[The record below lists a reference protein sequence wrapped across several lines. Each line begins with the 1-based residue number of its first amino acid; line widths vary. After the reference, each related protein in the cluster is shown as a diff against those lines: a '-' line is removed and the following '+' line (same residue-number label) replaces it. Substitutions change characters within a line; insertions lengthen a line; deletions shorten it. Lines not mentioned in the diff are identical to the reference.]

1 MSFEAMS
8 WATTQ
13 RKYKGLDKFVLVM
26 MSSYASKDIG
36 KFFYRR
42 QTIADDCGLCLKTT
56 GRIILKLAEDGM
68 LLIKHKRR
76 ADGKQGSSVYYLNLV
91 RLQNLADDFK
101 ADREAER
108 KKALAEH
115 GFEPFPDEHLRATEA
130 PECQPVQAEEN
141 PEGIRFQSEGI
152 RSPLGTYQI
161 PTINQVINQ
170 SPNLV
175 GTGNEQKTLLS
186 PDGETGQG
194 DVQKP
199 KAQKPKAPPCP
210 HLEIIAVYNRCL
222 PSLVQPLVHR
232 WPGSVRAKNL
242 EARWK
247 EDVKHQ
253 NLVFW
258 ERYFTGINR
267 LPHQMGENQ
276 RGWKADMGWLVKRD
290 RFDEMVERITNA
302 GRG

>member
-1 MSFEAMS
+1 MIIIKSKTLDYYAMTPEKLLEDPTIS
-8 WATTQ
+8 WAS
-13 RKYKGLDKFVLVM
+13 KGLLTWVCSHSAGYQLHVSTIVKHFSKEGRDFVYARFKELVEAGYM
-26 MSSYASKDIG
+26 VKYQTNVRGEFGKVHWLASHDAMPEDSW
-36 KFFYRR
+36 
-42 QTIADDCGLCLKTT
+42 ADAIKNTDWDEVEGREKTASGSTVSGSTASGESVAKNNNLK
-56 GRIILKLAEDGM
+56 INNLK
-68 LLIKHKRR
+68 K
-76 ADGKQGSSVYYLNLV
+76 
-91 RLQNLADDFK
+91 
-101 ADREAER
+101 
-108 KKALAEH
+108 
-115 GFEPFPDEHLRATEA
+115 P
-130 PECQPVQAEEN
+130 
-141 PEGIRFQSEGI
+141 
-152 RSPLGTYQI
+152 
-161 PTINQVINQ
+161 
-170 SPNLV
+170 
-175 GTGNEQKTLLS
+175 LLS